1 MANIGTFTRD
11 GETFAGTITTLA
23 VKAKTT
29 FKPIAKTND
38 QAPDFRVYAGGA
50 EIGAAWSV
58 MSKVAN
64 KPYLSVKLDDPS
76 FAGAIYCRLIG
87 IDSAE
92 QILIWNR

>member
-11 GETFAGTITTLA
+11 GDAFAGTITTLS

-29 FKPIAKTND
+29 FKPNAKTND
-38 QAPDFRVYAGGA
+38 QAPDFRVYASGA

-58 MSKVAN
+58 TSKTSN
-64 KPYLSVKLDDPS
+64 KPYLSVKLDDPGFPS
-76 FAGAIYCRLIG
+76 PLYCRLIG
-87 IDSAE
+87 LDGDN

>member
-11 GETFAGTITTLA
+11 GDTFAGTITTLA

-29 FKPIAKTND
+29 IKPVAKTND
-38 QAPDFRVYAGGA
+38 QAPDFRVYASGA

-58 MSKVAN
+58 TSKAN
-64 KPYLSVKLDDPS
+64 KPYLSVKLDDPG
-76 FAGAIYCRLIG
+76 FPAAIYCRLIG
-87 IDSAE
+87 LDSDN